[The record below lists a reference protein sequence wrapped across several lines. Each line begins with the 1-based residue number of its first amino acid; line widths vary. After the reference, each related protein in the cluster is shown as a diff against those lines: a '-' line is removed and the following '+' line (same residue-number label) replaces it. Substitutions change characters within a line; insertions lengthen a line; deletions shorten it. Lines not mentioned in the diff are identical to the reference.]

1 MSSHFDTKLFES
13 FKLEPENI
21 ESIKTAINLTAYEQ
35 QELGQFATLTKAK
48 NDDPIAFL
56 GSMEDV
62 GKSGSGCDPEY
73 EEKGI
78 ANSMKRWKMGDW
90 QIPIKVCYES
100 MFGTI
105 AEYALKQ
112 GTDIGDLSGTDIM
125 AIYTIKLQEAIKSM
139 RWRMAWL
146 GDTDAENVT
155 SGGKITDNVDTDLF
169 DTCDGLWKRI
179 FTICSSSA
187 KQLTAIDANKKASTE
202 EQKAAMYASGYASGL
217 IDTMLQNVDS
227 RIIDDPNSVLVMTR
241 SFALALEF
249 DLRERYKVILPWEK
263 VDNGMDTTI
272 YNGVKIARC
281 STWDRQIT
289 AYEKGTTAVNLPYRA
304 VFANKKQLL
313 IGSPE
318 NFVEQLDVW
327 FDKKER
333 RNYIYATGKMGTQT
347 LEDDMIHAMY

>member
-1 MSSHFDTKLFES
+1 MSTFDKKLFES
-13 FKLEPENI
+13 WKLEPENI

-35 QELGQFATLTKAK
+35 QDLSQFATLTKAK
-48 NDDPIAFL
+48 EDDPIAFI

-62 GKSGSGCDPEY
+62 GKSGSGCDPTY

-90 QIPIKVCYES
+90 QIPIKICYES

-112 GTDIGDLSGTDIM
+112 GTNIGDLSGTDIM
-125 AIYTIKLQEAIKSM
+125 AIYTMKLQEAIKSM
-139 RWRMAWL
+139 RWRISWL
-146 GDTDAENVT
+146 GDTEAQNVG
-155 SGGKITDNVDTDLF
+155 SGGKITDGVNTDLF

-179 FTICSSSA
+179 FKICTNSA
-187 KQLTAIDANKKASTE
+187 KQLTAIDANKKESAE
-202 EQKAAMYASGYASGL
+202 EQKKAMYADGYASGL
-217 IDTMLQNVDS
+217 IDTLLQDADS
-227 RIIDDPNSVLVMTR
+227 RIVDDPSSVLVMTR
-241 SFALALEF
+241 SFAMALEY
-249 DLRERYKVILPWEK
+249 DLRERYKIILPWEK
-263 VDNGMDTTI
+263 VDNGMGTTVF
-272 YNGVKIARC
+272 NGVKIARC
-281 STWDRQIT
+281 SVWDRQIA
-289 AYEKGTTAVNLPYRA
+289 AYEKGTATANLPYRA
-304 VFANKKQLL
+304 LFVNNNQLL

-318 NFVEQLDVW
+318 NFVDQLDIW